1 MPSQRPLAP
10 PPIEVFF
17 DGACPVCRREVA
29 LYRRLAAPGAI
40 DWTDI
45 ARPDALDGE
54 PFDLAA
60 ALVLLHVR
68 DVDGRLRIG
77 LDAHLLL
84 WSRLPGWRLLAWLLP
99 RSARLQRLA
108 DAGYR
113 WFTARR
119 PGLVRRQA
127 ARHG

>member
-1 MPSQRPLAP
+1 MPSTAP
-10 PPIEVFF
+10 ITVFF

-29 LYRRLAAPGAI
+29 LYRRLAAPGAVC
-40 DWTDI
+40 WTDI
-45 ARPDALDGE
+45 APPDALRHETFGLD
-54 PFDLAA
+54 A
-60 ALVLLHVR
+60 ALTLLHVR
-68 DVDGRLRIG
+68 DGDGALRIG

-84 WSRLPGWRLLAWLLP
+84 WARLPGSRTLARVLV
-99 RSARLQRLA
+99 RSAPLRRVA